1 MTDLTALTARAGHRR
16 REPKHIDRLFVCCR
30 DRKQYTDWCA
40 DQGVPEQGEHIL
52 WVTTT
57 TALAGHSDM
66 DYHALMASDDWQ
78 ELAAACYAQGG
89 RWALGD
95 EIRRWAER
103 VRGEPAADPDLART
117 LRRLRAD
124 HEDARK
130 ALGRAQA
137 RLDEIGSELA
147 RLRAKDP
154 AAYAAAYREAT
165 P

>member
-1 MTDLTALTARAGHRR
+1 MTIARRLPPR
-16 REPKHIDRLFVCCR
+16 PPKHIDRLFVCCR
-30 DRKQYTDWCA
+30 DRKRYTAWCR
-40 DQGVPEQGEHIL
+40 DQGVPEHGEHIL
-52 WVTTT
+52 WVNEVAVLT
-57 TALAGHSDM
+57 GHSAM
-66 DYHALMASDDWQ
+66 DYHALMASPDWQ

-89 RWALGD
+89 RWALSD
-95 EIRRWAER
+95 EIRQWAER
-103 VRGEPAADPDLART
+103 VRGEPTADPDLART

-137 RLDEIGSELA
+137 RFDEIGSELA

-154 AAYAAAYREAT
+154 EAYAAAHREAT